1 MARWYSRVLYTAL
14 RWMKC
19 GRMYGMWDSLII
31 KSMNKTHFEN
41 TLWAFNN
48 HQNNLYT
55 NGNWFQGS
63 LRVHLWT
70 VKTIYHF
77 NGYWSMSDYDE
88 GTKESWGWSTRL
100 RESLSPLLGFKGE
113 KNGHSSSE
121 AESSVNVKI
130 CFITNIIKE
139 NFPKSTSWKILTQCN
154 WRFTQRK
161 SMLSAG
167 QKVAFLSQT

>member
-1 MARWYSRVLYTAL
+1 
-14 RWMKC
+14 
-19 GRMYGMWDSLII
+19 
-31 KSMNKTHFEN
+31 
-41 TLWAFNN
+41 
-48 HQNNLYT
+48 
-55 NGNWFQGS
+55 
-63 LRVHLWT
+63 
-70 VKTIYHF
+70 
-77 NGYWSMSDYDE
+77 MSDYD
-88 GTKESWGWSTRL
+88 GGGGKRK
-100 RESLSPLLGFKGE
+100 LGLIHKTQGVFITIIGLKGE

-139 NFPKSTSWKILTQCN
+139 NSPKSTSWKTPTQCN